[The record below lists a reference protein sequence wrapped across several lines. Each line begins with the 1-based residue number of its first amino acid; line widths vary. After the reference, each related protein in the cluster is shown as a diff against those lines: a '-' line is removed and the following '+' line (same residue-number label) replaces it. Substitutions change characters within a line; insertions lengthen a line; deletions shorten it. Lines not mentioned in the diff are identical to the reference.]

1 MAEIEEKVPLDVVE
15 QNDTEVEVK
24 EPEQKELALEPQ
36 ADEGGEDQFD
46 KAESATQKELIN

>member
-1 MAEIEEKVPLDVVE
+1 MAEKEDQVPLDVVE

-36 ADEGGEDQFD
+36 TDDVKEDQFD
-46 KAESATQKELIN
+46 KAENATQ

>member
-1 MAEIEEKVPLDVVE
+1 MAEKEDQVPLDVVE

-36 ADEGGEDQFD
+36 TDDV
-46 KAESATQKELIN
+46 KKISLIKQKVLHKKN